1 MIEYFLGSMIT
12 LVVVVVINR
21 TIRKT
26 INLSRPNGQLIQYS
40 QSYLY
45 SLLKPFIPGSG
56 YGFRPIKESQSLKY
70 QKELYVK
77 IMVVE
82 NQAYWIRENALFV
95 ADFVEGELIK
105 ESSKKVDTMDM
116 DKVQLE
122 KMIFIVEQL
131 TEGGPN
137 DYGSSRKS

>member
-1 MIEYFLGSMIT
+1 MIEYFLGSMVT
-12 LVVVVVINR
+12 LIVVIVINR

-26 INLSRPNGQLIQYS
+26 INVNQTTGRLIEYS

-45 SLLKPFIPGSG
+45 LLLKPFIPNSG

-70 QKELYVK
+70 QKDLYVK

-105 ESSKKVDTMDM
+105 ESSRKVDTMDM